1 MQWLIL
7 RQNHY
12 SLCLHYAVTNGHGHT
27 MHSNH
32 WEWLLKIAMVENHE
46 FTEAVN
52 FSVCHEFFWLL
63 WFVVIFIAA
72 LLCQNSW
79 ISCANHYKWPH
90 LSLSGALNRV
100 FTYCLTKDVKQ
111 TRYRWAHTHTYSMK
125 ILTISKLS
133 QVAPTYMIYHTVLLS
148 DKNGRHSVLPA
159 TRPTSNNHHR
169 YLITCLP
176 LKLACD
182 LKKKIFTRLIVTR

>member
-1 MQWLIL
+1 
-7 RQNHY
+7 
-12 SLCLHYAVTNGHGHT
+12 
-27 MHSNH
+27 
-32 WEWLLKIAMVENHE
+32 MVENHE

-133 QVAPTYMIYHTVLLS
+133 QVAPTYITQCF
-148 DKNGRHSVLPA
+148 SV
-159 TRPTSNNHHR
+159 TRMADTQC
-169 YLITCLP
+169 CLP
-176 LKLACD
+176 LGL
-182 LKKKIFTRLIVTR
+182 RLIIIIVI